1 MSAMPFEIG
10 EILATAIMSGTPVL
24 IVEGIDDVQTYDLIA
39 RSAQTEVEIFA
50 VETII
55 GYSGGSEHVIKA
67 IQALAALEQAAQPF
81 DHYILGIVDR
91 DVREYRNTL
100 PTESAILVLE
110 GYSIET
116 HFVTQEVLYKAILNY
131 TKTTANLIGQQ
142 RLGQIMA
149 NIENTLLDLHYL
161 SLEALKC
168 ALIAGYDAAF
178 SYQDSCARRKDATL
192 QASLKSK
199 KEELDQFGNSLGI
212 VRNMQHLRKISK
224 GKWLLEVFCVEI
236 QSALKTFQT
245 HCGVGDF
252 VQCQP
257 CAKHNSASCLYRAKV
272 NLDFRTIYE
281 LAQNDGSLA
290 SLQYI
295 RDRIHGLPA
304 AAQLRQKRAQ
314 HKTVASGP

>member
-1 MSAMPFEIG
+1 MNVMPFEIG

-39 RSAQTEVEIFA
+39 RSAQTEVDIFA

-55 GYSGGSEHVIKA
+55 DYSGGSENVIKA

-110 GYSIET
+110 AYSIET

-131 TKTTANLIGQQ
+131 TKTTASLIGQQ
-142 RLGQIMA
+142 RLRQIMA
-149 NIENTLLDLHYL
+149 EIENTLLDLHYL

-178 SYQDSCARRKDATL
+178 SYQDACARRKDAKL
-192 QASLKSK
+192 QASLESK
-199 KEELDQFGNSLGI
+199 KAALDQFGYHLGI
-212 VRNMQHLRKISK
+212 GRNMPHLRKIAK
-224 GKWLLEVFCVEI
+224 GKWLLEVFCIEI
-236 QSALKTFQT
+236 AALLATFQT
-245 HCGVGDF
+245 QCGVGDF
-252 VQCQP
+252 GRCQQCATGKP
-257 CAKHNSASCLYRAKV
+257 ANCMYRPKV
-272 NLDFRTIYE
+272 NLNFRAIYE
-281 LAQNDGSLA
+281 LAKNDGSLA

-295 RDRIHGLPA
+295 RDRIQGLPA
-304 AAQLRQKRAQ
+304 AAQWRKKRER
-314 HKTVASGP
+314 HG